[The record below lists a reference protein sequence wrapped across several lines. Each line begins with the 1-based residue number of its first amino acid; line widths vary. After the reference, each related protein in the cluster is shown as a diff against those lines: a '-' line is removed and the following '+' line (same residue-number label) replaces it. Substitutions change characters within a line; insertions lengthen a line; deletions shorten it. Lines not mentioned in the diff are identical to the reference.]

1 MALLEHVLLGKLRKW
16 SRARGVS
23 EMFYIVGGSIRD
35 LLLGKNPKDIDI
47 AVKGEALQMAGEFAA
62 GTGARLVILSQEF
75 QSARVVQ
82 AKQREHLDF
91 SNLRAKS
98 LEEDLKARDFTI
110 DAIAL
115 PLLAKDLHAQLID
128 PCGGQTDLNNG
139 VIRMIAEENLRND
152 PLRLLRAFRLKAA
165 LGFSIE
171 QATAQA
177 IKRHASLITGIAGER
192 IFAELKGILTYSHSS
207 HTVEAMAEAGMLSW
221 IFSSSEG
228 AHPSNIITWK
238 HAQAAYYE
246 VEKILNNLQKYFGDE
261 DFLRVETYFKKAT
274 EQRLL
279 LKLAVL
285 LHDTEKPEA
294 WDLIQKIAEKL
305 KASRKEMAF
314 LEQIISNYPSVQQLF
329 ESQGCTART
338 TLVRLVRQLSDCE
351 TLYALVVLKLAVTS
365 GKDDMDNPLPMAAQ
379 HIIHLY
385 HQEVLPR
392 VNNPRVITGDDLMM
406 EFAIRPSPLIG
417 EILNNVDQAVLEGR
431 ISSRQ
436 EALSLVR
443 KILSDKRI
451 GYN

>member
-1 MALLEHVLLGKLRKW
+1 MALREHVLLGKLRKW
-16 SRARGVS
+16 SRSRGVS

-62 GTGARLVILSQEF
+62 ETGARLVILSQEF

-82 AKQREHLDF
+82 AKQKEHLDF

-128 PCGGQTDLNNG
+128 PSGGQTDLNNG
-139 VIRMIAEENLRND
+139 IIRMIAEENLRND

-171 QATAQA
+171 KSTAQA
-177 IKRHASLITGIAGER
+177 IKRHASLIANIAGER
-192 IFAELKGILTYSHSS
+192 IFTELKGILTYSHSS

-221 IFSSSEG
+221 MFSSIKGSDSSG
-228 AHPSNIITWK
+228 KITWK
-238 HAQAAYYE
+238 HAPAAYCE
-246 VEKILNNLQKYFGDE
+246 VEKILNNLQEYFGSE
-261 DFLRVETYFKKAT
+261 DFLRIETYFKKAP

-294 WDLIQKIAEKL
+294 WDLIQKIAERL
-305 KASRKEMAF
+305 KASRKEIAF

-329 ESQGCTART
+329 KSQGCPDKT

-351 TLYALVVLKLAVTS
+351 TLYALVVLSLAVTS
-365 GKDDMDNPLPMAAQ
+365 GKNDVDNPLPIAAQ
-379 HIIHLY
+379 RIIHLY

-392 VNNPRVITGDDLMM
+392 VNNPRIITGDDVMM
-406 EFAIRPSPLIG
+406 EFAISPSPLIG
-417 EILNNVDQAVLEGR
+417 EVLNNVDQAALEGR

-436 EALSLVR
+436 EALNLVR
-443 KILSDKRI
+443 EILSNKRI